1 MATTT
6 TTTTTATAP
15 TTTTPTTFT
24 EVNRKQ
30 AFNGL
35 VQEVI
40 LEPSK
45 QYNDLELYLDDLVEY
60 LHPQMDM
67 MLQSKGR
74 GIQFWWSV
82 QVRYSTPLMKIVDYD
97 DEENW
102 FRCHDDDD
110 DDDDDETPVYLHS
123 GKLQIQNREQLAD
136 KMTEARQLILE
147 RNSGSIRGKSN
158 LVIESIGDV
167 CFKVVNNANKIQ

>member
-1 MATTT
+1 MSN
-6 TTTTTATAP
+6 
-15 TTTTPTTFT
+15 FQ

-45 QYNDLELYLDDLVEY
+45 QDFDLESYLDDLVEY
-60 LHPQMDM
+60 LHPQMDE
-67 MLQSKGR
+67 MLLAKVP

-82 QVRYSTPLMKIVDYD
+82 QVKYSKPLMKTVDND
-97 DEENW
+97 EEENW
-102 FRCHDDDD
+102 FRCQGED
-110 DDDDDETPVYLHS
+110 DDDDDEDHATPVYLHS
-123 GKLQIQNREQLAD
+123 GKLQIQNREQLVD
-136 KMTEARQLILE
+136 KMAEARQLILE
-147 RNSGSIRGKSN
+147 RNSGSLRGKSN

>member
-6 TTTTTATAP
+6 TTTTATP
-15 TTTTPTTFT
+15 TTPTTFT

-45 QYNDLELYLDDLVEY
+45 QYNDLELYLDDMVEY
-60 LHPQMDM
+60 LHPQMDK

-82 QVRYSTPLMKIVDYD
+82 QVKYSTPFMKAVDYD

-102 FRCHDDDD
+102 FR
-110 DDDDDETPVYLHS
+110 
-123 GKLQIQNREQLAD
+123 
-136 KMTEARQLILE
+136 
-147 RNSGSIRGKSN
+147 
-158 LVIESIGDV
+158 
-167 CFKVVNNANKIQ
+167 

>member
-6 TTTTTATAP
+6 TTTTATP
-15 TTTTPTTFT
+15 TTTTFT

-60 LHPQMDM
+60 LHPQMDK
-67 MLQSKGR
+67 MLESKGR

-82 QVRYSTPLMKIVDYD
+82 QVKYSTPFMKAVDYD

-102 FRCHDDDD
+102 FRCHDE
-110 DDDDDETPVYLHS
+110 DDDDDEDEVTPVYLHT
-123 GKLQIQNREQLAD
+123 GKLQIQNRDQLSD
-136 KMTEARQLILE
+136 KLEEARQIILE

-158 LVIESIGDV
+158 VIDSFGTV
-167 CFKVVNNANKIQ
+167 FQTRK

>member
-1 MATTT
+1 MSN
-6 TTTTTATAP
+6 
-15 TTTTPTTFT
+15 FQ

-60 LHPQMDM
+60 LHPQMDK

-82 QVRYSTPLMKIVDYD
+82 QVKYSKPLMTTVDND
-97 DEENW
+97 EEENW

-110 DDDDDETPVYLHS
+110 DDDEDEDDATPVYLHS
-123 GKLQIQNREQLAD
+123 GKLQIQNRDQLAN
-136 KMTEARQLILE
+136 KMDESRQIILE

-158 LVIESIGDV
+158 VIIESIGDV